1 MNTSNKDSI
10 EEALRTPAR
19 INKKKATA
27 KHIIVKLLKKKKPTT
42 KKKLLK
48 LTEKKTHYLQR
59 STVRLRLTCREQ
71 L

>member
-19 INKKKATA
+19 INKKKAAAYNSQT
-27 KHIIVKLLKKKKPTT
+27 VKKPIT

-48 LTEKKTHYLQR
+48 VTEDTLPSKKYSKAETDL
-59 STVRLRLTCREQ
+59 
-71 L
+71 